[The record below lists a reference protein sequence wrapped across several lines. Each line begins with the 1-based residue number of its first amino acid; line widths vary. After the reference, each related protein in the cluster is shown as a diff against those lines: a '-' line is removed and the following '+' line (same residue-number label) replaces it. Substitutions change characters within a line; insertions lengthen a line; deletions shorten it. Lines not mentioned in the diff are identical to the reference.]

1 MKQQRVE
8 TGPMQFGE
16 DWKGVFIRG
25 DNVFALKLALM
36 KLLEVTRHH
45 TGNPYETIL
54 EIKTI
59 EGLIRLLESSNQY
72 TGLQPQ
78 KMKSFEEC
86 FIDD

>member
-1 MKQQRVE
+1 MKQQRAE

-25 DNVFALKLALM
+25 DGAFAYAQYLK
-36 KLLEVTRHH
+36 
-45 TGNPYETIL
+45 TIL
-54 EIKTI
+54 PHVSFTNDFVYKHSIQSLIK
-59 EGLIRLLESSNQY
+59 LLESSNQFEG
-72 TGLQPQ
+72 TNSQ